1 MDSESEEEVA
11 QEETEATEDDE
22 VTEDAETTEEAED
35 AVEEAQ
41 DEVTED
47 TGADETTEEVE
58 ETTDEAAGRR
68 MLSEKTLNSEPSF
81 EDHFD
86 NGLNYQLWTP
96 EHTMMTGNNEF

>member
-47 TGADETTEEVE
+47 TGADEVE